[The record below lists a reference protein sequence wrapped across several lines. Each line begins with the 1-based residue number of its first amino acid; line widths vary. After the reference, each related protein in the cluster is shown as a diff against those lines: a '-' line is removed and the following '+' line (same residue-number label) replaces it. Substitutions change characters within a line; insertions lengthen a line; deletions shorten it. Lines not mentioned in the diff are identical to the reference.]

1 MFVVLPG
8 DEVPEAGPAMEQVK
22 VGPGLLP
29 TPVDGNEGGTSLTVI
44 RGGSLGHVV
53 ANKRVKSSGE
63 KTVAQQHGWWVES
76 AGRRYVPAANDH
88 VIGQVTNRGA
98 ESYAVSLYG
107 AHSATLPALAFEGAT
122 RRNRPN
128 IAVGALVYARV
139 VSAQLW
145 TEPEISCI
153 DAVTGKSGG
162 LGELRVDPADGVAMV
177 WPVSLQLAQSL
188 TRPGH
193 TLMARIAEHFP
204 IEVAIG
210 QNGLVWVRTA
220 TAEQGVAVG
229 AVLRAANEGSAE
241 EDMDEDGV
249 QLHADDEM
257 RALNTRISERGQL
270 SEAEIAR
277 ILAM

>member
-1 MFVVLPG
+1 
-8 DEVPEAGPAMEQVK
+8 
-22 VGPGLLP
+22 
-29 TPVDGNEGGTSLTVI
+29 
-44 RGGSLGHVV
+44 
-53 ANKRVKSSGE
+53 
-63 KTVAQQHGWWVES
+63 
-76 AGRRYVPAANDH
+76 
-88 VIGQVTNRGA
+88 
-98 ESYAVSLYG
+98 
-107 AHSATLPALAFEGAT
+107 
-122 RRNRPN
+122 
-128 IAVGALVYARV
+128 
-139 VSAQLW
+139 
-145 TEPEISCI
+145 
-153 DAVTGKSGG
+153 
-162 LGELRVDPADGVAMV
+162 
-177 WPVSLQLAQSL
+177 
-188 TRPGH
+188 
-193 TLMARIAEHFP
+193 MARIAEHFP